1 MSKREKRNGIHL
13 ITKLS
18 IDSQKSVITISITQS
33 PVECRNDLQ
42 QILHP
47 TLPRRV
53 IQAIHQSISNGLRHI
68 FLASLFLYIKL
79 QSNRQKKKQTRQ
91 ETKIMS
97 LKSRRHRGKYLYLSW
112 TKRKFSLR
120 PRHFFPSM
128 RVVDIS
134 VATYFKLKPRHAG
147 WLVCLDCHWIRV
159 GNGRMFDRKLQVTAA
174 AHTNPINN

>member
-79 QSNRQKKKQTRQ
+79 QSNRQKKKANQARNENHVIKESKAQRQ
-91 ETKIMS
+91 I
-97 LKSRRHRGKYLYLSW
+97 
-112 TKRKFSLR
+112 F
-120 PRHFFPSM
+120 
-128 RVVDIS
+128 I
-134 VATYFKLKPRHAG
+134 FKLNEKK
-147 WLVCLDCHWIRV
+147 V
-159 GNGRMFDRKLQVTAA
+159 
-174 AHTNPINN
+174 